1 MQRGFLAVVAAIVV
15 CALCYLALSAAAR
28 NGESVTDIVLM
39 TCGATLAL
47 AAIGAIFAVR
57 AFIRA
62 SAVQRDLATFSRSVD
77 AALREL
83 SARGHRETASIGE
96 LTVLVKNELELFSSR
111 APSGRRAS
119 STSAETAPRDN
130 IIAISA
136 SRRPREQV
144 QEASV
149 AVSGSGGTRS
159 GLEAAVKRA
168 MSNGQP
174 EISLQPIVSIAQGA
188 AIGFEVF
195 AHVVAEDG
203 EAFDVQKLPSSAAG
217 LQGAFERWLVLGAA
231 DAILRQVVASAEGL
245 PLHVPVTEALM
256 SDSDGLSAVI
266 EALRHSSKVSDGL
279 VLSLPAAVVERNA
292 RFAEAVDLL
301 AETGVHLAAEGI
313 SGNKE
318 ALEKMKRSGVS
329 LIKLPAD
336 RLLGRVRPTKS
347 SASAV
352 KIIEAASA
360 LDLTVIA
367 ADVENDEDAV
377 SLIDLGL
384 NLMTGGRFSGPRR
397 LRATAAA

>member
-15 CALCYLALSAAAR
+15 CALCYLALSAAAT

-47 AAIGAIFAVR
+47 SAIAAFFAVR
-57 AFIRA
+57 AFVRA
-62 SAVQRDLATFSRSVD
+62 STVQRDLATFSRSVD

-83 SARGHRETASIGE
+83 SARGLRETASIGE

-111 APSGRRAS
+111 APTSRRAS
-119 STSAETAPRDN
+119 SSAETAPRDN

-136 SRRPREQV
+136 SRRTRDQV
-144 QEASV
+144 QDASV

-168 MSNGQP
+168 MSAGQP

-203 EAFDVQKLPSSAAG
+203 EAFDVQKLPSSSG
-217 LQGAFERWLVLGAA
+217 ISQSAFERWLVLGAA

-266 EALRHSSKVSDGL
+266 EALRHSAKVSDGL

-352 KIIEAASA
+352 KIIEAAAA

>member
-1 MQRGFLAVVAAIVV
+1 MQRGFLAIVAAIVV
-15 CALCYLALSAAAR
+15 CALCYFALRAAASS
-28 NGESVTDIVLM
+28 GESVTDIVLM

-47 AAIGAIFAVR
+47 AAIGAIFAIR

-83 SARGHRETASIGE
+83 SSRGQRETASIGE

-111 APSGRRAS
+111 APSGRRTS
-119 STSAETAPRDN
+119 SAETAPRDN
-130 IIAISA
+130 IVAISA
-136 SRRPREQV
+136 SRRAREPFPEPPNPV
-144 QEASV
+144 PSSV
-149 AVSGSGGTRS
+149 PRS

-168 MSNGQP
+168 MSAGSP

-203 EAFDVQKLPSSAAG
+203 QAFDIQKLPSSATVS
-217 LQGAFERWLVLGAA
+217 QSAFERWLVLGAA

-266 EALRHSSKVSDGL
+266 EALRHSAKITDGL

-329 LIKLPAD
+329 QIKLPAD

-352 KIIEAASA
+352 KIIEAAAA

-377 SLIDLGL
+377 SLIDLGI